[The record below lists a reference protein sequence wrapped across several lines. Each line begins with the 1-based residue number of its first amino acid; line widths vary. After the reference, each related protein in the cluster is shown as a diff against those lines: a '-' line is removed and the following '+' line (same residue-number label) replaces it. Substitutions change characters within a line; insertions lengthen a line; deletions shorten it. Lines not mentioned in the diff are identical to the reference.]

1 MPDDTAAPSHPQ
13 RRDPSIYGRRKG
25 KTLRGHHTALMD
37 GLLPAL
43 ALDLA
48 RPLDPFA
55 LFEAPKR
62 DLWLEVG
69 FGGGEH
75 LALQAQRHPDAGIIG
90 CEPFINGVA
99 KALALIA
106 EHDLRNVRLH
116 AGDAGDVIAALPPA
130 SLGRVY
136 ILYPDPWPKRRQL
149 KRRFVS
155 DTMLVAL
162 ARVMRPGAELR
173 FATDIDSYCAWTL
186 ARILRSPDFTWN
198 AQAAT
203 DWTVP
208 WDGWEP
214 TRFEQRARREGRPS
228 AYLTFA
234 RR

>member
-1 MPDDTAAPSHPQ
+1 MPDDFNAPPYTR
-13 RRDPSIYGRRKG
+13 RRDPALYGRRKG
-25 KTLRGHHTALMD
+25 KTLRGHHTALMEN
-37 GLLPAL
+37 LLPAL

-48 RPLDPFA
+48 RPLDPAA
-55 LFEAPKR
+55 LFDAPKR

-75 LALQAQRHPDAGIIG
+75 LALQAQRHPDIAIIG
-90 CEPFINGVA
+90 CEPFVNGVA

-116 AGDAGDVIAALPPA
+116 AGDAGDVIARLPPA
-130 SLGRVY
+130 SLGRVF

-155 DTMLVAL
+155 DAMLAAL
-162 ARVMRPGAELR
+162 ARAMRAGAELR
-173 FATDIDSYCAWTL
+173 VATDIDSYAAWTL
-186 ARILRSPDFTWN
+186 ARVLRSPDFAWEVRT
-198 AQAAT
+198 AT
-203 DWTVP
+203 DWTTP
-208 WDGWEP
+208 WEGWAP
-214 TRFEQRARREGRPS
+214 TRYEQKARSGGRPS